1 MIAHVS
7 YFMIAHVSYFF
18 FHSFGIWSETRNGL
32 QWSTRWQTKLPRR
45 PYHSNHLLS
54 KSPVANSGSFA
65 GNDLH
70 NKGDEF
76 WFHPVHK
83 TRAILR
89 SWVLFPTLKQATS
102 HMSSRWHV
110 LHATHCNTLQ
120 HTATHCNTLP
130 HTATHHVSHV
140 KQMTRLAILR
150 STLIYARLSWN
161 LDFRN
166 QARWGKPRHVGSCLC
181 FLFVNDCGLVRMS
194 IVTVVLAV
202 SCQLRVIDTSHCPRA
217 CLCSMAGA
225 KRTNIK
231 VRDTT

>member
-1 MIAHVS
+1 VDLILSHWTNAVLQCVRSHFTSVRRILMIAHVS

-130 HTATHHVSHV
+130 HTATHCN
-140 KQMTRLAILR
+140 TPRL
-150 STLIYARLSWN
+150 TC
-161 LDFRN
+161 
-166 QARWGKPRHVGSCLC
+166 QA
-181 FLFVNDCGLVRMS
+181 D
-194 IVTVVLAV
+194 
-202 SCQLRVIDTSHCPRA
+202 DTSCDP
-217 CLCSMAGA
+217 
-225 KRTNIK
+225 
-231 VRDTT
+231 